1 MTNKLFAPLGLAAL
15 CTPIMAFALLQAQPD
30 LDPLLLSTK
39 LHFWIVSGTALAAG
53 SELDEA
59 CVDAFIA
66 SQEVR
71 HQHAA

>member
-15 CTPIMAFALLQAQPD
+15 CAPRYRPRRCDRPYRAAMTHEAAVAELLR
-30 LDPLLLSTK
+30 TR
-39 LHFWIVSGTALAAG
+39 G

-59 CVDAFIA
+59 CVDALIA